1 MLSVACMSLVF
12 FLRNLQP
19 MLTRTSC
26 KFTFRL
32 RHGVH
37 FQGQDKKNLVYHQ
50 TSNDVLRDL
59 NKSILNDNNLSLAT
73 NVFVINSRFTIPE
86 APVV

>member
-37 FQGQDKKNLVYHQ
+37 FQGQDKKKSCVS
-50 TSNDVLRDL
+50 SNFKRDL
-59 NKSILNDNNLSLAT
+59 NKSILKYNTSTFVSQRMFLSSTHALQ
-73 NVFVINSRFTIPE
+73 F
-86 APVV
+86 